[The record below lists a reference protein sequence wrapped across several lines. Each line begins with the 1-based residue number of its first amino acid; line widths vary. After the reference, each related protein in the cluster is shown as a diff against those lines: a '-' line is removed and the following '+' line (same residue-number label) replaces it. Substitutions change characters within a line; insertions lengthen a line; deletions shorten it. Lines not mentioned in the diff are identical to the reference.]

1 MEKIQYKLEVFE
13 GPMDLLLQLISKK
26 KLSINDVPIME
37 IIEQYLD
44 YVRQMQQEDLEVSSE
59 FLEMAARLL
68 YIKTVSLLPVHE
80 EAEKLVEE
88 LRGELTEYQDCKRV
102 ANQLR
107 EQSSGFDYYSRPPEE
122 FEVDMTYPRIH
133 EPFEIFKAYIAAV
146 GKGKRRLPPPIDA
159 FRGIVARK
167 IVSVASRVSYI
178 IERFKGGNRQK
189 FSSFFEGSESRSE
202 MVATF
207 LALLAMVKAK
217 RISVDGQGGDSDV
230 TLLKDRGERIEIDGA
245 LWELQRILDE
255 RKSGVCL
262 LRLGSKYQLCSRI
275 EYAQQVRSVLDIK
288 KNAPLSAA
296 ALEVL
301 AVVAYNQPVTKAYV
315 EQIRGVD
322 CSGVISTLCQKGLLE
337 EKGRLELPGRPLLY
351 GTTPDFLRCF
361 CLSSLADLPE
371 LPDKPEVT
379 DMNDDEINNE
389 QGEQIR
395 SFFQSE

>member
-44 YVRQMQQEDLEVSSE
+44 YVRQIQQEDLEVSSE

-122 FEVDMTYPRIH
+122 FEVDMTYTRIH

-230 TLLKDRGERIEIDGA
+230 TLLKDRGERIEID
-245 LWELQRILDE
+245 E
-255 RKSGVCL
+255 
-262 LRLGSKYQLCSRI
+262 
-275 EYAQQVRSVLDIK
+275 
-288 KNAPLSAA
+288 
-296 ALEVL
+296 
-301 AVVAYNQPVTKAYV
+301 
-315 EQIRGVD
+315 
-322 CSGVISTLCQKGLLE
+322 
-337 EKGRLELPGRPLLY
+337 
-351 GTTPDFLRCF
+351 
-361 CLSSLADLPE
+361 
-371 LPDKPEVT
+371 
-379 DMNDDEINNE
+379 
-389 QGEQIR
+389 
-395 SFFQSE
+395 